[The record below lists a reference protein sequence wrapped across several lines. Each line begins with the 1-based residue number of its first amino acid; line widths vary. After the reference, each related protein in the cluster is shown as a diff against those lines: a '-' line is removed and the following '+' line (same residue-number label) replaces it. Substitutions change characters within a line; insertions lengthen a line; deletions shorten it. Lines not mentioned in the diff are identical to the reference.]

1 MISAFAPFLAG
12 LGLFFSG
19 VHFISVNLTP
29 LAGRRFRA
37 MLSRVSSHP
46 LAAAISGI
54 VAGLITQSSNAV
66 TYVAIG
72 LVNANAID
80 LRRAILIP
88 TWSHVGTSALVM
100 LVAIDFR
107 IAASYLVAIAGIGIY
122 YGLSRNDQSRS
133 VINILLGIGLLFL
146 GIEMLNSGAVPL
158 RDILIQ
164 DGSVAAVSGAAGFAM
179 LFGAILTVICQSSS
193 IAGAITVAATNIG
206 PIDFKIACWIIYGAN
221 LGSAFNHYLLAT
233 SYHGEARQIAL
244 MQTIQ
249 KLAGFLGMLVLLA
262 VSAVVQ
268 QPLVERAATM
278 MASDPGGQIAWV
290 FLVYQ
295 IIGSLACTLGFAPL
309 LRLLWRLAPQSPF
322 QEMSKAAF
330 LVDEALVDPSLAL
343 ELATREEDRL
353 VQRLPMLLDDV
364 RSDETETVGSA
375 ELLRSTSHS
384 IMAAMERYL
393 EAILEVD
400 LDRRDRERVIRL
412 QHRTANLGAL
422 FDAVCEFRSAV
433 IVAGQWPISAR
444 VTGNMVEALHAL
456 LAALADASASND
468 ADERDLVL
476 SLLGHR
482 DELMEHMRQR
492 VLRENPDLPPKAQEA
507 LFSATMLF
515 ERIVW
520 LARRGTLLL
529 APARVGEAAA
539 KSR

>member
-1 MISAFAPFLAG
+1 M
-12 LGLFFSG
+12 
-19 VHFISVNLTP
+19 
-29 LAGRRFRA
+29 
-37 MLSRVSSHP
+37 
-46 LAAAISGI
+46 
-54 VAGLITQSSNAV
+54 
-66 TYVAIG
+66 
-72 LVNANAID
+72 
-80 LRRAILIP
+80 
-88 TWSHVGTSALVM
+88 
-100 LVAIDFR
+100 DF
-107 IAASYLVAIAGIGIY
+107 
-122 YGLSRNDQSRS
+122 SRNDQSRS
-133 VINILLGIGLLFL
+133 VINILLGVGLLFL
-146 GIEMLNSGAVPL
+146 GIEMLKSGAVPL

-164 DGSVAAVSGAAGFAM
+164 DGFVAAVSGAAGIAM

-206 PIDFKIACWIIYGAN
+206 LIDFNIACWIIYGAN

-262 VSAVVQ
+262 VGAVVQ
-268 QPLVERAATM
+268 QPLVERAAAM

-309 LRLLWRLAPQSPF
+309 LRLLWHLAPQSPF

-353 VQRLPMLLDDV
+353 VQRLPMLLDDI
-364 RSDETETVGSA
+364 RSDATESVGSA
-375 ELLRSTSHS
+375 ELLRSASHS
-384 IMAAMERYL
+384 ITAAMERYL

-412 QHRTANLGAL
+412 QHRTANLSAL

-433 IVAGQWPISAR
+433 IVAGRWPISAR

-456 LAALADASASND
+456 LAALAEASTSND
-468 ADERDLVL
+468 AEERDLVL

-482 DELMEHMRQR
+482 DELMERMRQR
-492 VLRENPDLPPKAQEA
+492 VLRENPDLPAKAQEA

-529 APARVGEAAA
+529 TPSQGGEVAAA
-539 KSR
+539 TSR